1 MKLTMI
7 PLSSL
12 TKVFPDEKPSAAPF
26 VSASCLKNEVFS
38 FQVAVCN
45 ALAPEDNVRFR
56 KLAASAES
64 DLPVSLRL
72 VGLEPVELPTYPQAA
87 AEVPQEYLRTAPGM
101 FPDPLLPV
109 EDELRLTL
117 NQWHSLWVTVD
128 GRRGLPVGEHTVAVR
143 ITDQDGNVQTCEFRL
158 NVLPAELPEQKLLY
172 TEWFHCDCIASR
184 YGVEM
189 QSEKHWELIEKY
201 AKTAAE
207 NGINMLLTPIITPA
221 LDTAVG
227 TERPTMQLVR
237 IDVDENGYRFDFS
250 LLDRWFAMCD
260 RAGIRYYEIAH
271 LFSQWGAE
279 CAPKVMGW
287 KNGAYVRL
295 FGWETPALSDEYV
308 GFLNAFL
315 PALVA
320 HLKDA
325 GRFERC
331 YFHLSDEPSL
341 DHAEHY
347 MACRRVLTPYL
358 PEERLMDALSNV
370 EFWDRGIVKLPIP
383 ANNHIAPFLERKIS
397 PLWTYYC
404 CGQTVGVAN
413 KFLAHPGA
421 STRII
426 GAQMFKYNVTGFLQW
441 GYNFWY
447 SALSK
452 TKIDPWRTANGNCDW
467 PAGDPFAVYPG
478 EDGPIESMRLVQMH
492 EAIQDMGA
500 MELLEEKLG
509 HDAVVAMIDEGIEPL
524 RFDCFPRCEDYLLRL
539 RERVNAA
546 LCK

>member
-12 TKVFPDEKPSAAPF
+12 TKVFPDERPVAPAYAA
-26 VSASCLKNEVFS
+26 ASCLQNEVFS
-38 FQVAVCN
+38 FQVAVYN
-45 ALAPEDNVRFR
+45 EYEGER
-56 KLAASAES
+56 KETLKVSVES
-64 DLPVSLRL
+64 DLPVSVRL
-72 VGLEPVELPTYPQAA
+72 VGLEPVEMPTYPDAA
-87 AEVPQEYLRTAPGM
+87 AVAPEEYLRITSGL
-101 FPDPLLPV
+101 FPDPLLPIQG
-109 EDELRLTL
+109 EARFMH
-117 NQWHSLWVTVD
+117 NQWTSLWLTVN
-128 GRRGLPVGEHTVAVR
+128 GRSGLPVGDHTITVR
-143 ITDQDGNVQTCEFRL
+143 LSNPEGDAESCDFRL
-158 NVLPAELPEQKLLY
+158 NVLPAALPEQKLLY
-172 TEWFHCDCIASR
+172 TEWFHCDCIANW

-189 QSEKHWELIEKY
+189 QSEKHWALIEKY

-237 IDVDENGYRFDFS
+237 IDADDDGYRFDFTE
-250 LLDRWFAMCD
+250 LDRWFAMCD

-287 KNGAYVRL
+287 KNGEYVRL

-308 GFLNAFL
+308 GFLQAFL
-315 PALVA
+315 PALTD
-320 HLKDA
+320 HLRQV

-347 MACRRVLTPYL
+347 TACRRILTPYL

-383 ANNHIAPFLERKIS
+383 CNNHIAPFLERGVS

-404 CGQTVGVAN
+404 CGQTVGVSN
-413 KFLAHPGA
+413 KFLAQPG
-421 STRII
+421 STTRII
-426 GAQMFKYNVTGFLQW
+426 GAQMFKHHVSGFLQW
-441 GYNFWY
+441 GYNYWY
-447 SALSK
+447 SERSL
-452 TKIDPWRTANGNCDW
+452 TKIDPWRTAGGNNNW

-478 EDGPIESMRLVQMH
+478 KNGPIESMRLIQMH
-492 EAIQDMGA
+492 EAIQDMSA
-500 MELLEEKLG
+500 LEALEEKLG
-509 HDAVVAMIDEGIEPL
+509 HEAVVAMIDDGIEPL
-524 RFDCFPRCEDYLLRL
+524 RFDCFPRDETYLLNL

-546 LCK
+546 LCQ